1 METDINKKCK
11 WLNTKIDSAL
21 GRCSTLTTLR
31 HDGIGEDFSKSTT
44 SSTGRSSS
52 SFNTHGLP
60 ATSFIQPMSVANV
73 SSSSIQS
80 HSRRLRTSHVNSK
93 AAVVDPAVVVPG
105 RYIKVNQA
113 RTGRPKKYVVGTIT
127 SASQSK
133 TDVWHVLIDGTEL
146 QLHSNEFENA
156 FPPGQR
162 VLVNWQSSGEMLL
175 GCVVKWNG
183 SPFYDCWF
191 DIDNKIATVFASEL
205 QISVVALPKAFP
217 TKFHGLVDGSQL
229 KVEFKTN
236 ELELEGNL
244 GGATSSSS
252 SSSSSSNI
260 VSNKQRMISMKQ
272 KQVKKKVNVKI
283 PRKIAGSYSNKM
295 ECDHCGKIFVLEA
308 NQLETNGNCDWTMR
322 RFRTHVY
329 GCDLSGTTTKT
340 GNVWLPSYRQQ
351 LQANNKILLA
361 FGVYIKDFTCVRL
374 TTMKPTEVQFRKQF
388 IFTSRDGKKHLRWCS
403 MMQLARYLA
412 GDMSSFERSGK
423 KVFLF
428 SSFFFPLTT
437 SFSFSFFFFLF

>member
-80 HSRRLRTSHVNSK
+80 HSRRLRTSHVNIK

-205 QISVVALPKAFP
+205 QLSVVALPKAFP
-217 TKFHGLVDGSQL
+217 SKFHGLVDGSQL

-236 ELELEGNL
+236 ELKLEGNL

-252 SSSSSSNI
+252 SSSSSSIISNRQRLFMIKEKKEKVFINI
-260 VSNKQRMISMKQ
+260 PKR
-272 KQVKKKVNVKI
+272 
-283 PRKIAGSYSNKM
+283 AEGGCDSNKM
-295 ECDHCGKIFVLEA
+295 ECDCGEKFTLS
-308 NQLETNGNCDWTMR
+308 QLNLFRQHAYKCDQVAGTFGSTDKR
-322 RFRTHVY
+322 RFLVN
-329 GCDLSGTTTKT
+329 SKT
-340 GNVWLPSYRQQ
+340 LFAMGLY
-351 LQANNKILLA
+351 L
-361 FGVYIKDFTCVRL
+361 KDFVCARHISN
-374 TTMKPTEVQFRKQF
+374 KKQ
-388 IFTSRDGKKHLRWCS
+388 D
-403 MMQLARYLA
+403 
-412 GDMSSFERSGK
+412 
-423 KVFLF
+423 
-428 SSFFFPLTT
+428 
-437 SFSFSFFFFLF
+437 